1 MAANSNE
8 ILIAQLRESF
18 GHIVYS
24 HKTHEKMADIYHCV
38 DKWIKRCQLI
48 LSVVVTSGIIATIGF
63 EICGQDNMWIKII
76 SAIISFVLVLLTTFV
91 RNSNYAQLTQQHKE
105 IAADLWL
112 LREKYLCL
120 YADYA
125 AGLATEQETI
135 KRRDKINDELSA
147 IYKNAPRTTNRAY
160 NKAKKALKENDE
172 MTFSDEELDVFL
184 PEVLRKKS
192 NVVNEK

>member
-1 MAANSNE
+1 
-8 ILIAQLRESF
+8 
-18 GHIVYS
+18 
-24 HKTHEKMADIYHCV
+24 MADIYHCV

-48 LSVVVTSGIIATIGF
+48 LSVVVTSGIVATIGF

-105 IAADLWL
+105 IAADIWL

-120 YADYA
+120 LTDYE
-125 AGLATEQETI
+125 AGVATEQETI

-147 IYKNAPRTTNRAY
+147 IYKNAPRTTHCAY
-160 NKAKKALKENDE
+160 EKARTALKKKEE
-172 MTFSDEELDVFL
+172 MTFSDAEIDAFL
-184 PEVLRKKS
+184 PDALRNMQAKDS
-192 NVVNEK
+192 NEK

>member
-1 MAANSNE
+1 MAVNSNV

-24 HKTHEKMADIYHCV
+24 HKTHEKMADIYHRVDRCV
-38 DKWIKRCQLI
+38 KRWQLI
-48 LSVVVTSGIIATIGF
+48 LSVVVTSGIVVTIGF

-76 SAIISFVLVLLTTFV
+76 SAIVSFTLVLLTTFM

-120 YADYA
+120 LADYE
-125 AGLATEQETI
+125 AGLATEQEAI

-160 NKAKKALKENDE
+160 NKAKIALKENEE
-172 MTFSDEELDVFL
+172 MTFSDEEIDTFL
-184 PEVLRKKS
+184 PEVLRKIK
-192 NVVNEK
+192 K